1 MDNGTG
7 PLFAILTAVAFAI
20 TQILVRRATYQSGES
35 FTPLAVS
42 MLVGTPLFIL
52 LVTFTGEWHAFI
64 SFTWQQYLLLTIA
77 GLIHLMI
84 ARYLFFSSTRIIGA
98 NPTAAITRS
107 SVVFSIILGV
117 TFLDESVT
125 GVQIVAALL
134 IMFGAVLTT
143 TEISRNTLRI
153 STRGLF
159 MGLGTALCSAGSAT
173 LIRPV
178 MQEVDEIYA
187 ATFVMYLAA
196 FVVIFVLLAINSGQR
211 RAVVAQDRSTF
222 MMLSAGAVF
231 LVAGHLFRF
240 TALKYSPV
248 SIVQPLVA
256 TIVIFVLMFSWIINR
271 KIDVFSWRVI
281 AGIAMVLA
289 GVFMIYGWFA

>member
-7 PLFAILTAVAFAI
+7 PLFAILTAMTFAI
-20 TQILVRRATYQSGES
+20 TQILVRRATYQSQES

-52 LVTFTGEWHAFI
+52 LVSFAGEWQAFI
-64 SFTWQQYLLLTIA
+64 SFTWQQYLLLVSA
-77 GLIHLMI
+77 GLIHLVI
-84 ARYLFFSSTRIIGA
+84 ARYLFFNSTRIIGA
-98 NPTAAITRS
+98 NPTAAITRTA
-107 SVVFSIILGV
+107 VVFSVIFGV
-117 TFLDESVT
+117 IFLDESVT
-125 GVQIVAALL
+125 GLQVVAALL

-143 TEISRNTLRI
+143 TDISRSTFRI

-196 FVVIFVLLAINSGQR
+196 FVVILVLLGIRPRQR
-211 RAVVAQDRSTF
+211 QAVLSQGRSTF
-222 MMLSAGAVF
+222 LMLSVGAVF
-231 LVAGHLFRF
+231 LVVGHLFRF
-240 TALKYSPV
+240 TALIHSPV
-248 SIVQPLVA
+248 SVVQPLVA
-256 TIVIFVLMFSWIINR
+256 TIVIFVLIFSWIINR
-271 KIDVFSWRVI
+271 KIDIFNRQVL
-281 AGIAMVLA
+281 AGVAMVLA